1 MTTIYSFDPI
11 SDRNARVLILGSMP
25 GKVSLEAG
33 QYYANPRNAFWRIME
48 SILGIPSEGSY
59 EERCAML
66 VEHGIALWDVLRA
79 CARPGSLDADIVESS
94 IVPNDFQSF
103 FELHRGIEA
112 VYFNGAKAEH
122 AYRRHVHPSLRGRA
136 AGIDLTRL
144 PSTSPAHAALYFEA
158 KLAAWRVMVRNNE

>member
-1 MTTIYSFDPI
+1 
-11 SDRNARVLILGSMP
+11 
-25 GKVSLEAG
+25 
-33 QYYANPRNAFWRIME
+33 
-48 SILGIPSEGSY
+48 
-59 EERCAML
+59 ML